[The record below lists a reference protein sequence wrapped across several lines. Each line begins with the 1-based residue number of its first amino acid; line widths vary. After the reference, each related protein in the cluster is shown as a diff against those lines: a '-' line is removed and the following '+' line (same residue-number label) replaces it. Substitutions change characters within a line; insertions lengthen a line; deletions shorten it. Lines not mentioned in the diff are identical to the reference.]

1 MDNLRLV
8 DGTSLT
14 LLERRQGKRMSSNTS
29 GVTGVYRCK
38 SGKWAAQITFKG
50 KTHYLG
56 TYDTLEEAAKAR
68 SRAEEMHAGFLAEQ
82 ERNAD
87 KRL

>member
-1 MDNLRLV
+1 
-8 DGTSLT
+8 
-14 LLERRQGKRMSSNTS
+14 MSSNTS

-82 ERNAD
+82 ERNAG